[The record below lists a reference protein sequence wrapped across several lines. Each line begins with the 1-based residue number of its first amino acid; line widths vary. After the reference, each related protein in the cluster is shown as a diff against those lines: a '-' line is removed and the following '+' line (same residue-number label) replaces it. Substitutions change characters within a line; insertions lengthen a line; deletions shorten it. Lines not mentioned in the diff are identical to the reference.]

1 MGNQSLQ
8 KARQTQVSEY
18 CGNEFGVKNSQHPQR
33 VKTRMEELI
42 RKAKIKAKQ
51 PWLVAIVGMN
61 STHTIHS
68 E

>member
-1 MGNQSLQ
+1 MVSDYCE
-8 KARQTQVSEY
+8 KARHTQVSEY

-42 RKAKIKAKQ
+42 RKAKAKQ